1 METNYT
7 IAICLAILLGFLA
20 GLYICTQISDWIN
33 RQIKKD
39 K

>member
-1 METNYT
+1 MDTTYT
-7 IAICLAILLGFLA
+7 IAICLALGLGFIA
-20 GLYICTQISDWIN
+20 GIYICTQISDWIN